1 MDAREHAQEV
11 FTLVPPGRRRGRPEF
26 DLFCAGSVAGP
37 PALSVCGGLRMG
49 QTFRWGRPGAGR
61 GLRGLQHLNAGRSST
76 AQPEP
81 GPGMAGS
88 GGGQHPLS
96 KANSSLGRGCSGKP
110 QTELMSPDSSRAVS
124 PFRPVGLSP
133 RSLMSPCCPCSDK
146 LGPFRGPAPV
156 EQWGPWLS
164 CWRGAL
170 QASPLCHH
178 LRAVLLDC

>member
-124 PFRPVGLSP
+124 PCRPVGLSP